1 MPPGLCLLLSNNLY
15 YKESLEEMSSATNKD
30 DMSIFEEN
38 VNDPSPRV
46 S

>member
-1 MPPGLCLLLSNNLY
+1 MSVGFFVSPIITHPAGL
-15 YKESLEEMSSATNKD
+15 ATQVDRDKD